1 MLQFTLPDNSI
12 LQLPNGSN
20 LLTIAKLS
28 LTNKSPIVEGI
39 LDGMPIDLQAPL
51 RHGGRVEFLEMD
63 TEEGMR
69 IYLRTLLFVLL
80 ATAEKLYPQAKLEV
94 RNTLGSALYIADQS
108 EKPLSYRD
116 WYRLEKAMHEY
127 VDAKEPIKLRLG
139 SKAEALA
146 IAVKNGLPDKI
157 DLLERVAEDAEMPIY
172 SFAGSEGYYF
182 GSLCPDASYVPLFE
196 LIPYGGGVILN
207 YPDVGDYKTLPVFED
222 CPLLQDAFDKTEEWS
237 KLVNCNTIAK
247 LNRLQREGK
256 SDRMIQVA
264 EALQEKN
271 LAKIADMVAMR
282 KDSLKLILI
291 AGPSSSGKTSTAQRL
306 SIQLAVNGLN
316 ALPISMDDYYINR
329 VNTPRKANGE
339 YDFECLEAI
348 DVPLFNEHITKL
360 MNGEEVEIPKYNFK
374 KGEREYRG
382 NKLKMQKNS
391 VLIVEGIH
399 GLNEKLTAEI
409 PAQKKLK
416 IYVSA
421 LSPMSLDE
429 HSRIN
434 TTNVRL
440 LRRIVRDNQFRGHD
454 AVATLNKWADVR
466 EGEGKYIFPFQG
478 SADIIFNTTLIY
490 ELAVL
495 KRYAEPLLKQ
505 VQPKD
510 GMAYTTA
517 QRLLALLFSCDT
529 ISEDVIPNNSIIKE
543 FIGGSVFK
551 EAL

>member
-12 LQLPNGSN
+12 LQLPIGSN

-28 LTNKSPIVEGI
+28 LNNKSPIVEGI
-39 LDGMPIDLQAPL
+39 LDGMPLDLQAPL
-51 RHGGRVEFLEMD
+51 THGGRVDFLEMD

-69 IYLRTLLFVLL
+69 IYLRTLLFIFL
-80 ATAEKLYPQAKLEV
+80 ATAEKLYPKAKLEV
-94 RNTLGSALYIADQS
+94 RNTIGSALYIADMS
-108 EKPLSYRD
+108 DKPLSYRD
-116 WYRLEKAMHEY
+116 CYKIERAMRVY
-127 VDAKEPIKLRLG
+127 VEAKEPIRLRMG

-157 DLLERVAEDAEMPIY
+157 DLLERIEDDRLMPIY

-182 GSLCPDASYVPLFE
+182 GSLCPDASYVPMFE
-196 LIPYGGGVILN
+196 IIPYGKGIIIN
-207 YPDVGDYKTLPVFED
+207 YPDVGDYKSLPEFKD
-222 CPLLQDAFDKTEEWS
+222 CPLLQDAFDKMEEWS
-237 KLVNCNTIAK
+237 KLINCNTIAK

-256 SDRMIQVA
+256 SDRMIQIA

-271 LAKIADMVAMR
+271 LAKIADMVAVR

-306 SIQLAVNGLN
+306 SIQLAVNGLH

-339 YDFECLEAI
+339 YDFECIEAI

-360 MNGEEVEIPKYNFK
+360 MAGEEVEIPKYNFK

-382 NKLKMQKNS
+382 NKLKMQDNS

-399 GLNEKLTAEI
+399 GLNEKLTEEI
-409 PAQKKLK
+409 PASKKLK
-416 IYVSA
+416 VYVSA

-478 SADIIFNTTLIY
+478 DADIIFNTTLIY

-495 KRYAEPLLKQ
+495 KHYAEPLLKQ

-517 QRLLALLFSCDT
+517 QRLLALLYTCDT
-529 ISEDVIPNNSIIKE
+529 ISEEVIPNNSIIKE